1 MIIVLGFD
9 IGSDHVWRTDPN
21 RPRVGGTCGWAW
33 ATLRDQ
39 SVIQRLARGMEAL
52 AVSKNAWE
60 TGMRRMGKQAL
71 SGLAAGTVLALGLTA
86 SALAGEVKS
95 IAVLV
100 PEQGTDYGWNQ
111 QGVDAARAVAE
122 KFGLEFIPAEG
133 LGYGDVR
140 PTLRELAEDGASL
153 MIAHA
158 SGYNTAAPEIAAE
171 TNVPVAIVDRPDD
184 VKPGLVA
191 DYTLHGHEAAY
202 MAGQMAASL
211 TRTGTVGIVVSG
223 EPPSWNSQSAGFAQG
238 VKAANGDVKI
248 LYAVIGPAAYGDAAG
263 GRRVTESVI
272 SAGADIV
279 FGQGNGS
286 SFGMIQAVETTKA
299 VDGDKV
305 WFIDVIG
312 DKSSL
317 DKGHLLTSVV
327 WNMEPVYSAMVEDLK
342 AGSFGTKSYKIQL
355 SDDSVRLLKTD
366 HIPAAAWD
374 TAMSLRDDIIAGKV
388 SVDLVTD
395 AQAVRALM
403 TSVDAKEE

>member
-1 MIIVLGFD
+1 MMTRKGFLEA
-9 IGSDHVWRTDPN
+9 S
-21 RPRVGGTCGWAW
+21 A
-33 ATLRDQ
+33 
-39 SVIQRLARGMEAL
+39 SLA
-52 AVSKNAWE
+52 
-60 TGMRRMGKQAL
+60 
-71 SGLAAGTVLALGLTA
+71 LALGLGFGAANAEEVTA
-86 SALAGEVKS
+86 

-122 KFGLEFIPAEG
+122 AYGLEFMPAEG

-171 TNVPVAIVDRPDD
+171 TGVPVAIVDSPD
-184 VKPGLVA
+184 KLKEGLVA
-191 DYTLHGHEAAY
+191 DYTLSGHEGAY
-202 MAGQMAASL
+202 LAGIMAAEL

-238 VKAANGDVKI
+238 VQAGNPETKI
-248 LYAVIGPAAYGDAAG
+248 IYAVIGPAAYADVAG

-272 SAGADIV
+272 AAGADII

-286 SFGMIQAVETTKA
+286 SFGMIEAVENNKA
-299 VDGDKV
+299 TDGGPV

-317 DKGHLLTSVV
+317 DKGHLLTSVM
-327 WNMEPVYSAMVEDLK
+327 WNMVPVYSAMVEDLK
-342 AGSFGTKSYKIQL
+342 KGDFGKNRYKISL
-355 SDDSVRLLKTD
+355 ADDSVALLQTD
-366 HIPAAAWD
+366 HIPAETWTEIMDLRGKIVDGTLVVEPVFDAVEVRKL
-374 TAMSLRDDIIAGKV
+374 MS
-388 SVDLVTD
+388 
-395 AQAVRALM
+395 
-403 TSVDAKEE
+403 SVDAE

>member
-1 MIIVLGFD
+1 MRSFVKEFG
-9 IGSDHVWRTDPN
+9 P
-21 RPRVGGTCGWAW
+21 
-33 ATLRDQ
+33 
-39 SVIQRLARGMEAL
+39 
-52 AVSKNAWE
+52 AVSSV
-60 TGMRRMGKQAL
+60 L
-71 SGLAAGTVLALGLTA
+71 LAAGIATGVMAA
-86 SALAGEVKS
+86 EVKS

-122 KFGLEFIPAEG
+122 KYGLEFMPAEG

-140 PTLRELAEDGASL
+140 PTLRELAEEGASL

-184 VKPGLVA
+184 VKKGLVA
-191 DYTLHGHEAAY
+191 DYTLHGHEAAF
-202 MAGQMAASL
+202 MAGQMAAGL
-211 TRTGTVGIVVSG
+211 TRSGTVGIVVSG

-238 VKAANGDVKI
+238 VKAANADTKI

-299 VDGDKV
+299 VDGGKV

-317 DKGHLLTSVV
+317 DKGHLLSSVL
-327 WNMEPVYSAMVEDLK
+327 WDMTPVYSAMVEDLK
-342 AGSFGTKSYKIQL
+342 ADTFGTKHYKIQL
-355 SDDSVRLLKTD
+355 ADDSVRLLKTD
-366 HIPAAAWD
+366 HIPSETWD
-374 TAMSLRDDIIAGKV
+374 AMMALRQDIIDGKV
-388 SVDLVTD
+388 AVDLITD
-395 AQAVRALM
+395 AQEVRALM
-403 TSVDAKEE
+403 TSVDAKE